1 MLVLGFTLLIEQ
13 AEQFICISPTSSQ
26 FWQDIT
32 RKSSGFENMSIYGCW
47 HILNFE
53 GPLMNCRK
61 LSLTIQQSMLG
72 GERDRIVP
80 SHDLSNQEGPLLQ
93 AFRKL
98 RKETKEA
105 LKKQVQ
111 ITKSTVII
119 QIHDH
124 LNLRAILITSAKELS
139 NFLKSFIFFGLII
152 WLF

>member
-1 MLVLGFTLLIEQ
+1 
-13 AEQFICISPTSSQ
+13 
-26 FWQDIT
+26 
-32 RKSSGFENMSIYGCW
+32 
-47 HILNFE
+47 
-53 GPLMNCRK
+53 MNCRK

-139 NFLKSFIFFGLII
+139 NFLKSLFLFFLDL
-152 WLF
+152 LFDCFNNQAYPRFSTISQTAAASSSYSSPLFRLANTQA